1 MIKGLVSALFG
12 ALVVAATI
20 AGIVY
25 LFFSGILLSILGF
38 VVGGLIVAAM
48 ILFAIVFIFAL
59 IVFFTL
65 FYYMAEKKPEVKPGE
80 YKLEEEKGKNE

>member
-12 ALVVAATI
+12 ALVVAAII

-25 LFFSGILLSILGF
+25 LFFSGMLLSILGF
-38 VVGGLIVAAM
+38 VAGGLIVAVI

-59 IVFFTL
+59 IVFFAL
-65 FYYMAEKKPEVKPGE
+65 FYYMAEKKPEVTPGE
-80 YKLEEEKGKNE
+80 YTLEEEKGKNE

>member
-12 ALVVAATI
+12 ALVVAAII

-25 LFFSGILLSILGF
+25 LFFNGILLSIFGF
-38 VVGGLIVAAM
+38 VVGGLIVAAI

-59 IVFFTL
+59 VVFFAL
-65 FYYMAEKKPEVKPGE
+65 FYYMAEKKPEVIPGD
-80 YKLEEEKGKNE
+80 YKLDEEKGKGE

>member
-1 MIKGLVSALFG
+1 MIKGLASALLG
-12 ALVVAATI
+12 ALVVAAII
-20 AGIVY
+20 AGIIY

-38 VVGGLIVAAM
+38 AVGGLIVAAI

-59 IVFFTL
+59 IVFFAL
-65 FYYMAEKKPEVKPGE
+65 FYYMAEKKPEVTPGE